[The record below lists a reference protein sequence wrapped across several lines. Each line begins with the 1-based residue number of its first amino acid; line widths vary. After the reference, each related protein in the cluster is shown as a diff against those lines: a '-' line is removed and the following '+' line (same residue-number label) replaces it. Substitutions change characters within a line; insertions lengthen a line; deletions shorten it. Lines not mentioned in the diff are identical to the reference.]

1 MRRSETA
8 RRALLAT
15 ILLSPA
21 PIWCETPRAAPVDD
35 ARLSNPEPRNWLM
48 YRGNYASWGYSPLDQ
63 IRRENVSGLKPVW
76 TFSTGVGEGHQSP
89 PIVNDGILYVT
100 TPGNQVLALDAAKG
114 DLLWRYQRD
123 LPDELQPLHPTNRG
137 VALYSDK
144 LYFGT
149 VDAFVVAL
157 NARTG
162 ELVWEKA
169 IEDYKNGY
177 YVTLA
182 PLAARGKVMVG
193 VSGGE
198 LGVRGFVE
206 ALDAETGESRWKT
219 YTIPGPGEPGHDT
232 WPEDAWATGGASVW
246 ITGSFDPER
255 GLTYWGTGNAAPWI
269 GEARPGDNL
278 YSSSVVALDVETGA
292 LTGHHQYHWND
303 SWDWDEVSAP
313 LLIDVER
320 EGKKIEALVHP
331 ARNGYLW
338 LLSRND
344 RSIGFVDAWPYV
356 HQDVFT
362 RIDPL
367 TGRPEYD
374 PDRKPGL
381 GKPATFCPSFWG
393 GKTWPPAAYHP
404 GTGLLYIP
412 ANDNLCMTME
422 GEPATYEPG
431 KRFVGVPIRRNRG
444 MFLREGTDSVGAL
457 IARDPAT
464 GREVWRKTFD
474 SPNWGPVLATGGGLV
489 FMGGTNDRYFR
500 AFDAETGEILWQQRT
515 SSGITGVP
523 TSYAVDGVQY
533 VAVQSGWGVD
543 AQKMQSILD
552 GVQKRSTYV
561 PQGGVLWVFALPQ
574 DRDGRDELVEI
585 HRRIPRGPSVETP
598 EAIEADR
605 RLVESLRLRLDALDP
620 SSFSRS
626 DRIDYLLVRARL
638 DERAFD
644 HRVLRPWSRD
654 PLHYLDRIRRLP
666 YTGIPAAD
674 AEAFRAGLR
683 EVPLVL
689 DRARKNLTETSA
701 ELGRLALRHLEEHDG
716 VGQGE
721 PLREPPVPG
730 ILGWYRDLEE
740 RIAKGE
746 PALSPDASRARD
758 AVVSFRDWLQERIP
772 HLTASAA
779 IGIEEYDWYLR
790 HVRLLPYTSEDV
802 ERLGARE
809 LDRALTFLEIEKNRN
824 RGLPELALATSREQY
839 DRMVDEA
846 ERQIRRVLEE
856 ENLVTVPPGAPPR
869 FETDAFFTTRPGGK
883 RHFWEELQYR
893 NPLNN
898 HVHASIPGHRFDA
911 LLQSGVTNEIRAAH
925 RDGARSE
932 GWSFYIE
939 EMLLQAGLLDE
950 LPRVRELFYVAQLAR
965 AVRIPAELAMQR
977 GEMTLDEAVDFMV
990 DLVPFMEVDL
1000 ARYDLQ
1006 IYLRRP
1012 AYGMNYTV
1020 GMAQV
1025 EEVLARSALSLGSE
1039 FDLGKFHDAFL
1050 SKGMIPVSL
1059 IGWEMTGDDRAYAW
1073 LWEGS
1078 R

>member
-1 MRRSETA
+1 MKKIL
-8 RRALLAT
+8 ALVLWSSVAF
-15 ILLSPA
+15 P
-21 PIWCETPRAAPVDD
+21 ETPRVAPVDD
-35 ARLSNPEPRNWLM
+35 ARLLRPEPRNWLM
-48 YRGNYASWGYSPLDQ
+48 YRGNYASWGYSALDQ
-63 IRRENVSGLKPVW
+63 IRRENVKDLEPVW

-89 PIVNDGILYVT
+89 PIVNDGVLYVT

-123 LPDELQPLHPTNRG
+123 LPEDLQPLHPTNRG

-149 VDAFVVAL
+149 VDCFVVAL
-157 NARTG
+157 DAYTG

-169 IEDYKNGY
+169 VEDYKTGY

-198 LGVRGFVE
+198 FGVRGFVQ
-206 ALDAETGESRWKT
+206 ALDAETGETAWKT

-232 WPEDAWATGGASVW
+232 WPEDAWRTGGASVW
-246 ITGSFDPER
+246 ITGSFDPAL

-278 YSSSVVALDVETGA
+278 YSSSVVALDLDTGA
-292 LTGHHQYHWND
+292 LRGHHQYHWND

-320 EGKKIEALVHP
+320 DARRIPSLVHP

-338 LLSRND
+338 LLERKSS
-344 RSIGFVDAWPYV
+344 SIDFVDAWPYV

-367 TGRPEYD
+367 SGRPEYD
-374 PDRKPGL
+374 PARKPGI

-393 GKTWPPAAYHP
+393 GKAWPPAAYHP
-404 GTGLLYIP
+404 GTGLVYIP
-412 ANDNLCMTME
+412 ANDNICMTME
-422 GEPATYEPG
+422 GEEAKYEPG
-431 KRFVGVPIRRNRG
+431 RRFTGVPIRRNRG

-457 IARDPAT
+457 IAWDPAS
-464 GREVWRKTFD
+464 GKEIWKQAFD
-474 SPNWGPVLATGGGLV
+474 SPNWGPVLTTGGGLV

-515 SSGITGVP
+515 NSGITGVP

-543 AQKMQSILD
+543 AQKMQAILD
-552 GVQKRSTYV
+552 GVQGRSTYV
-561 PQGGVLWVFALPQ
+561 PQGGVLWVFALPSQ
-574 DRDGRDELVEI
+574 DAGRGELLAI
-585 HRRIPRGPSVETP
+585 HRDIPEGPPLASDRPHVENL
-598 EAIEADR
+598 R
-605 RLVESLRLRLDALDP
+605 RRLDALDP
-620 SSFSRS
+620 SSWKRS
-626 DRIDYLLVRARL
+626 DKIDYLLVRSRL
-638 DERAFD
+638 DEKSFEQ
-644 HRVLRPWSRD
+644 RVLRPWSRD
-654 PLHYLDRIRRLP
+654 PLQYVDPIRRLP
-666 YTGIPAAD
+666 YTEIPAKDVD
-674 AEAFRAGLR
+674 ALRSGLR

-689 DRARKNLTETSA
+689 ERARENLTEASS
-701 ELGRLALRHLEEHDG
+701 ELAKLAVRHLEEHDG

-730 ILGWYRDLEE
+730 IIGWYRDLAE
-740 RIAKGE
+740 RIAKFE
-746 PALSPDASRARD
+746 PALAADASRALD
-758 AVVSFRDWLQERIP
+758 AVVSFRDWLEERIP
-772 HLTASAA
+772 ELSASAA
-779 IGIEEYDWYLR
+779 IGLDEYDWYLR
-790 HVRLLPYTSEDV
+790 HVRLMPYTSKDV

-809 LDRALTFLEIEKNRN
+809 IDRAVAFLEIERNRN
-824 RGLPELALATSREQY
+824 RNLPELTPATTKAQY
-839 DRMVDEA
+839 DRMVEEA
-846 ERQIRRVLEE
+846 ETQIRRLLEGQS
-856 ENLVTVPPGAPPR
+856 LLTIPPGTPAR

-893 NPLNN
+893 NALNN
-898 HVHASIPGHRFDA
+898 HVHASIPGHRFDSM
-911 LLQSGVTNEIRAAH
+911 LQRQVENEIRAAH

-932 GWSFYIE
+932 GWAFYIE

-950 LPRVRELFYVAQLAR
+950 IPRARELFYIAQLAR

-977 GEMTLDEAVDFMV
+977 EELTLDGAIDLMV
-990 DLVPFMEVDL
+990 DLVPFMEADL

-1012 AYGMNYTV
+1012 AYGMNYTI
-1020 GMAQV
+1020 GMVQV
-1025 EEVLARSALSLGSE
+1025 EELLAKKAQELGSG
-1039 FDLGKFHDAFL
+1039 FDLLKFHDTFL
-1050 SKGMIPVSL
+1050 SKGMIPISL

-1073 LWEGS
+1073 LWEDS
-1078 R
+1078 K